1 MLHFLFK
8 SVYKHKLYP
17 FVALF
22 HRKEKNLDKIIKPVN
37 SVPQNIQEFDN
48 IQSELR
54 ETYIHKNSR
63 YGNSFDISVGKYGP
77 ISALTRISDKF
88 LRLENLVLNQE
99 LQSDTDEALEDTLL
113 DMANYCIMFVSYLR
127 RNQSKEEESC

>member
-1 MLHFLFK
+1 MHFLSK
-8 SVYKHKLYP
+8 SVYKYKLCP
-17 FVALF
+17 LHSFQ
-22 HRKEKNLDKIIKPVN
+22 RRRNTINKNQ
-37 SVPQNIQEFDN
+37 QNIQEFNN

-99 LQSDTDEALEDTLL
+99 LQSGTDEPLEDTLL

>member
-1 MLHFLFK
+1 M
-8 SVYKHKLYP
+8 
-17 FVALF
+17 
-22 HRKEKNLDKIIKPVN
+22 DKIIKPI
-37 SVPQNIQEFDN
+37 PQNIQEFEN

-63 YGNSFDISVGKYGP
+63 YGNSFDIGIDKYGL

-88 LRLENLVLNQE
+88 SRLERLTLHKNLQE
-99 LQSDTDEALEDTLL
+99 DTDEALEDTLL
-113 DMANYCIMFVSYLR
+113 DMANYCIMFASYLR